1 MATSARPVAPSKRQG
16 RGRANKPQRA
26 GPSKVSARGLS
37 FGVPSS
43 GSPGAASFS
52 AAAAADA
59 SAKAS
64 ALSRYGR
71 ALVCQCPAHSL
82 PRRRRLQANTPG
94 RRREGLGRSRPR
106 VGPAA
111 RSKAK
116 VQTLVARQPSRLDR
130 RRPDVEGLRVAAP
143 ARAPIQHHGLGP
155 RRPRRRRKTVN
166 NGTELLLDERH
177 VEGVQAL

>member
-1 MATSARPVAPSKRQG
+1 MATSARPVAPSKRRG

-177 VEGVQAL
+177 VEGV